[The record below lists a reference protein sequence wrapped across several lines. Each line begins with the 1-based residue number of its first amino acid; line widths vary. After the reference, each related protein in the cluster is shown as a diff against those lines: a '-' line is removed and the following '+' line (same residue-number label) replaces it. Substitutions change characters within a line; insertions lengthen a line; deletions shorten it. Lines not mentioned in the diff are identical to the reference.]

1 MENVT
6 NHASSVTARERG
18 GGGRTVREP
27 LTNAGAAGLGEGGA
41 GRGGKG
47 REGRDAMAT
56 CVLLALL
63 LGKLPPRLRREP
75 AGSDSSAGALRAL
88 CAAEGRRGRGGRPH
102 PLAPLPRSRPVPP
115 RTAGRRHP
123 PRGARV
129 PWRSRAAADWP
140 RWHRCHQPARNC
152 KANTAEILGLVAVVT
167 RSTLLPPIYLC
178 SSI

>member
-1 MENVT
+1 
-6 NHASSVTARERG
+6 
-18 GGGRTVREP
+18 
-27 LTNAGAAGLGEGGA
+27 
-41 GRGGKG
+41 
-47 REGRDAMAT
+47 MAT

-63 LGKLPPRLRREP
+63 LVKLPPRLRREP

-88 CAAEGRRGRGGRPH
+88 CARRRGSSAARAPSR
-102 PLAPLPRSRPVPP
+102 PLPRSRPVPP

-140 RWHRCHQPARNC
+140 RWHRCHQPTRNC